1 MKFVFADFETYYDK
15 TYTLKKMTPAEYI
28 LDQRFEAIMLN
39 VIEDMEPPRIIDGP
53 DIPAY
58 LATLDPLDTATVTF
72 NALFDNAILAW
83 RYNFVPAQMF
93 DCMNMVRAL
102 HGYELRRFSLEAVAQ
117 HFGLP
122 PKLKT
127 IDKVIGL
134 HRDKIK
140 ERGLWDEM
148 CQYCEDDNKKCATIF
163 WKLIPE
169 FPITEW
175 KVMDLVIRAT
185 VEPKFQADDDL
196 LQQHYDHI
204 IVEKQRLLDEAQA
217 EKKELM
223 SAAKFTLRLQELGVM
238 VEYKTS
244 STGRLIPAF
253 AKTDKFMT
261 DLLEHD
267 DPRVQVLAMA
277 RLGHKSTIMETRVKR
292 YLDISRLPWPNYC
305 RGNIPMPLRY
315 GAAHTHRLGGDWK
328 MNPQN
333 LPK

>member
-1 MKFVFADFETYYDK
+1 
-15 TYTLKKMTPAEYI
+15 
-28 LDQRFEAIMLN
+28 MLC
-39 VIEDMEPPRIIDGP
+39 VIEDIGEPRIIDGR

-58 LATLDPLDTATVTF
+58 LATLDPALTATVTF

-83 RYNFVPAQMF
+83 RYGFVPAQMF

-102 HGYELRRFSLEAVAQ
+102 HGHELKRFNLDSVAEY
-117 HFGLP
+117 FGLP

-134 HRDKIK
+134 HREDIQV
-140 ERGLWDEM
+140 RGLWDEL
-148 CQYCEDDNKKCATIF
+148 CDYCTDDNKKCAAIF
-163 WKLIPE
+163 LKLIRD
-169 FPITEW
+169 FPKAEW

-185 VEPKFQADDDL
+185 VEPKFQADDAL
-196 LQQHYDHI
+196 LYDHYDTI
-204 IVEKQRLLDEAQA
+204 IKEKERLLIKAQA
-217 EKKELM
+217 DKAELM
-223 SAAKFTLRLQELGVM
+223 SAARFISRLQELGVM

-244 STGRLIPAF
+244 PTGRSIPAL
-253 AKTDKFMT
+253 AKTDKFLN
-261 DLLEHD
+261 DLLEHP

-292 YLDISRLPWPNYC
+292 YLDISRLPWPASC
-305 RGNIPMPLRY
+305 KGNIPMPLRY